1 MQSAVALVDKSYYA
15 TLQPFSDPYTT
26 LPIELKRQT
35 LLLTI
40 YSNTWFQH
48 SAMTFFLNDTTPSKI

>member
-15 TLQPFSDPYTT
+15 TLQPFSDPYST

-40 YSNTWFQH
+40 TAIQGFSVQ
-48 SAMTFFLNDTTPSKI
+48 L

>member
-26 LPIELKRQT
+26 LPIELKRDFT
-35 LLLTI
+35 TDY
-40 YSNTWFQH
+40 YSNTWFQR
-48 SAMTFFLNDTTPSKI
+48 SAMTFFLNGTTPSKI